1 MGDFFLRDEIRGYM
15 AVAVAAVLWGVGG
28 SVAKLMFNQAISPFL
43 LVKLRLSLS
52 FLVLVVG
59 LYFYKPALL
68 KISKRDIGYF
78 AILGIFGMSAVN
90 FFYYFTILS
99 TNVATAVFLEYLA
112 PVFMAAYAV
121 LWQKVSL
128 GWFRGG
134 AVFLATLGGL
144 LILLGTGDLASIS
157 MMGVASGLLSAGF
170 MAFNTIFG
178 QRAVRQYHPVT
189 ALLYSIGFGALFWW
203 IILPYGWESEGI
215 TSAHWGMLSYV
226 VIFST
231 IIPFLLYFI
240 GMRFL
245 PPTNVG
251 VTACMEPVWASL
263 VAYWVL
269 GETMSVLQIAGGA
282 LVVIAVILLQLNFKS
297 KPDIGGS

>member
-1 MGDFFLRDEIRGYM
+1 MGGCFLRNEIRGYL

-28 SVAKLMFNQAISPFL
+28 SVAKLMFNQAMSPFL
-43 LVKLRLSLS
+43 LVKLRLTLS
-52 FLVLVVG
+52 FLVLAVG
-59 LYFYKPALL
+59 LFFYKPQLL
-68 KISKRDIGYF
+68 KISKKDIGYF

-99 TNVATAVFLEYLA
+99 TNVATAVFLQYLA

-121 LWQKVSL
+121 FWQKTSL

-144 LILLGTGDLASIS
+144 LILLGTGDLASIN
-157 MMGVASGLLSAGF
+157 MMGVASGFLSAIF

-203 IILPYGWESEGI
+203 AILPYGWESGSI
-215 TSAHWGMLSYV
+215 TPAHLAMLSYV

-251 VTACMEPVWASL
+251 ITACMEPVWASL
-263 VAYWVL
+263 VAYWAL
-269 GETMSVLQIAGGA
+269 GETMGVLQIGGGA

-297 KPDIGGS
+297 KHDIGGS

>member
-1 MGDFFLRDEIRGYM
+1 
-15 AVAVAAVLWGVGG
+15 
-28 SVAKLMFNQAISPFL
+28 
-43 LVKLRLSLS
+43 
-52 FLVLVVG
+52 
-59 LYFYKPALL
+59 
-68 KISKRDIGYF
+68 
-78 AILGIFGMSAVN
+78 MSAVN

-121 LWQKVSL
+121 FWQKVSL
-128 GWFRGG
+128 GWFRSG
-134 AVFLATLGGL
+134 AVFLATIGGL
-144 LILLGTGDLASIS
+144 LILLGTGDFASIS
-157 MMGVASGLLSAGF
+157 MIGVASGLLSAIF

-203 IILPYGWESEGI
+203 IIHPYGWETGSI
-215 TSAHWGMLSYV
+215 TSAHLGMLAYV

-263 VAYWVL
+263 VAYWAL
-269 GETMSVLQIAGGA
+269 GETMSALQMTGGA
-282 LVVIAVILLQLNFKS
+282 LVVLAVILLQLNFTS
-297 KPDIGGS
+297 KPETGGN